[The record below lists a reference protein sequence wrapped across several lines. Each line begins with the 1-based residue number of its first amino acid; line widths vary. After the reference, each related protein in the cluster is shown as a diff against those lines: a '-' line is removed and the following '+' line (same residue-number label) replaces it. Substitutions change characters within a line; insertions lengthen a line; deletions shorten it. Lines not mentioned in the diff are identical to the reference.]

1 MIQRAMELKKNLEPL
16 KGNSFTVLQLNDLEQ
31 LASDVNIAIGSD
43 KDHRTMLINNMV
55 MVEKNIHD
63 EFVGNNPEV
72 CLPGNLDVA
81 IELVPPVEVDVESV
95 CTPTISF
102 KEIRVR
108 LGIV

>member
-1 MIQRAMELKKNLEPL
+1 MELKKNLEPL

-55 MVEKNIHD
+55 MAEKNIHD
-63 EFVGNNPEV
+63 EFVGNNPEVWV

-81 IELVPPVEVDVESV
+81 IELVPPIEVDVESV